1 MTREIKKYLF
11 DIHSSIESINSFIGV
26 KKDFFEFQNN
36 TLVNRAVER
45 ELQII
50 GEAINKIIKID
61 QSISITNARKIV
73 DLRNFIIHS
82 YDKVSEEIIWSI
94 IIKDIPILEKEINA
108 VLQDDLP

>member
-1 MTREIKKYLF
+1 M
-11 DIHSSIESINSFIGV
+11 

>member
-1 MTREIKKYLF
+1 MNFKTIRLLTVLLK
-11 DIHSSIESINSFIGV
+11 
-26 KKDFFEFQNN
+26 
-36 TLVNRAVER
+36 R